1 VRTGT
6 LKLAFNLLAL
16 VLAAGLALGL
26 CRPGLPPD
34 ALWRQLAYG
43 RLIVSQG
50 GFPASDPFN
59 FSLPAA
65 AGFDKDGWLFSV
77 AAYGL
82 HQIAGPPAALGLRSI
97 LLLGAFFF
105 MLAAGFR
112 RGARPFSTALFSL
125 AALLAILP
133 YAEFGPAL
141 AGLFFFAA
149 AAYLMEG
156 EFWPAFFARWI
167 WLPALMVPALNFSG
181 SALLIL
187 PLALAWALGEKNSD
201 SPLRPAL
208 PGLALAGTLGILGAC
223 AFIHPALWRTLAFA
237 LPGPLATPFESGA
250 FEAARPALALLS
262 AALLLLL
269 SGAALPQ
276 GPPHAARD
284 LLVFAGLA
292 LPALLWRGLLPYAC
306 LLAAPMAA
314 ARAGQVMDALPSAGR
329 GLGWTLKAAAFAA
342 ALFMLPRLFQAGPG
356 KAAPQPAESV
366 DFFKDELLS
375 GNVFNENDW
384 AGKLIWELTPQ
395 ARVFSDG
402 RRGAAF
408 DYLRIMQ
415 ASEGWGKLLERYGAD
430 FAWLKIN
437 SPLAKAMA
445 RSAFWQPVDFDDA
458 SVLYARVGPPN
469 AKLIKT
475 YAPRGLRPGD
485 MDEPFDASRL
495 PQVEADL
502 EGRRLKRPRSGV
514 LHYYEARLNLEM
526 EREGLARQ
534 WLERGIQTDPS
545 FAPNY
550 KLLGELRLKAGDK
563 KGAQPFFER
572 AMSLGGL

>member
-1 VRTGT
+1 MRTST
-6 LKLAFNLLAL
+6 LKLAFNLLVL
-16 VLAAGLALGL
+16 GLAAGLALAL
-26 CRPGLPPD
+26 CRPALPSD
-34 ALWRQLAYG
+34 SLWRQLAYG

-50 GFPASDPFN
+50 GFPSSDPFN

-65 AGFDKDGWLFSV
+65 AGVDKDGWLFSM

-82 HQIAGPPAALGLRSI
+82 NQIAGFKGALGLRSF
-97 LLLGAFFF
+97 LLFGGFFF

-133 YAEFGPAL
+133 YADFRPAL
-141 AGLFFFAA
+141 AGFFFFAA

-156 EFWPAFFARWI
+156 EFWPSFFGRWI

-181 SALLIL
+181 GAILIL

-201 SPLRPAL
+201 SPAKPEL
-208 PGLALAGTLGILGAC
+208 PGLALAGTLGILAGC

-250 FEAARPALALLS
+250 FDAALPALALL
-262 AALLLLL
+262 AATLLLLL

-276 GPPHAARD
+276 GRPHAARD

-292 LPALLWRGLLPYAC
+292 LPALLWRSLLPYAC

-329 GLGWTLKAAAFAA
+329 GLGWTLKAAALAA
-342 ALFMLPRLFQAGPG
+342 ALFMLPRLFKAEPG
-356 KAAPQPAESV
+356 KTAAQPAESV
-366 DFFKDELLS
+366 DFFRDELLS

-384 AGKLIWELTPQ
+384 GGKIIWELSPQ

-402 RRGAAF
+402 KRGAAF
-408 DYLRIMQ
+408 DYVRIMQ
-415 ASEGWGKLLERYGAD
+415 ASEGWGKLLEHYGTD
-430 FAWLKIN
+430 FAWLRLN
-437 SPLAKAMA
+437 TPLAKAMA
-445 RSAFWQPVDFDDA
+445 RSAAWQPVDFDDA

-485 MDEPFDASRL
+485 MDEPFDSSRL
-495 PQVEADL
+495 PQVQADL
-502 EGRRLKRPRSGV
+502 ESRRLKRPRSGI

-534 WLERGIQTDPS
+534 WLERGIQLDPS

-550 KLLGELRLKAGDK
+550 KLLGDLRLKAGDK